1 MLTTQFYFFIFNDV
15 NCTCTRLN
23 ETSAPFDI
31 FYDWTDTT
39 ICCRQQS
46 VGVHVIFL
54 EFGEMRSISTFH
66 VVIFSL
72 LFKCIIEREV
82 LKWCEKPTSFN
93 IFVKTV
99 FKRRNI
105 GKIQKTFFSGE
116 VIFGGQNPKNAKKNF
131 KKFYCPK
138 SFVRSH
144 RSFIYL

>member
-99 FKRRNI
+99 FKIWNLKILLCPMTKI
-105 GKIQKTFFSGE
+105 GFTLSKVQSVLRKWYT
-116 VIFGGQNPKNAKKNF
+116 A
-131 KKFYCPK
+131 
-138 SFVRSH
+138 
-144 RSFIYL
+144 